1 MAKNRD
7 RYIHMISYN
16 LLELKN
22 SGLLYQ
28 VKFFYTNKE
37 TFKRVNVGLTDK
49 AVYTRD
55 FDANIESSINAAF
68 WRKIMIE
75 CDEIAFGNVSFD
87 AENMEIFDTIINKN
101 QEYPGELWRK
111 RVQVLFNLLQ
121 GTYKTRL
128 GFQNL
133 SDKKKLYSSLCGYI
147 VSILNL
153 YKSLKHDMSKV
164 TLNSF
169 VPQYIFI
176 VGLEL
181 LSGIGVDGKTQR
193 VEAFKKII
201 NESPEYRVYF
211 IISTSS
217 LEDCYSI
224 RTAITHVLCDNL
236 TSQMQGHLK
245 IADYYPDSVEPFLGV
260 YYLSTAETNR
270 CRKFKKMIYKGEVF

>member
-1 MAKNRD
+1 
-7 RYIHMISYN
+7 MISYN